1 MPTEDL
7 TATFVTEAKKAGMI
21 GLKGTRDIGG
31 IRVSAYNAV
40 SVKDVETLVDF
51 MEAFVRKNG

>member
-7 TATFVTEAKKAGMI
+7 TATFVSETKKAGMV
-21 GLKGTRDIGG
+21 GHKGTRDIGG

-40 SVKDVETLVDF
+40 SVKDMETLVAF
-51 MEAFVRKNG
+51 MEEFVRRNG